1 MRLNELHWFAT
12 AAFGLEGIVAAEL
25 KRLGMRDVLAQNGGA
40 AFVGSP
46 GDAFRACLW
55 LRSADRVLLVLAQ
68 SEARTFEELF
78 QLVKSVPWEEFLPR
92 NARIPVTGKCA
103 RSQLMSVPAR
113 QSPKKPLWSGC
124 VTPGMWNGFRKP
136 GSVIPSMW
144 PCTGTWRASPWMP
157 VGMR

>member
-55 LRSADRVLLVLAQ
+55 LRSGYCLCWHSR
-68 SEARTFEELF
+68 RP
-78 QLVKSVPWEEFLPR
+78 VPL
-92 NARIPVTGKCA
+92 
-103 RSQLMSVPAR
+103 RSCFS
-113 QSPKKPLWSGC
+113 W
-124 VTPGMWNGFRKP
+124 
-136 GSVIPSMW
+136 
-144 PCTGTWRASPWMP
+144 
-157 VGMR
+157 